1 MNMYWKLNIPKTK
14 GLPSRASAGI
24 QIQLSFSAAFCS
36 LKHASD
42 LKSYSDTSSCIGAN
56 RKSGSNL

>member
-1 MNMYWKLNIPKTK
+1 MYGKPNVTKTR
-14 GLPSRASAGI
+14 GLPSRASAGM
-24 QIQLSFSAAFCS
+24 QMQLSFSAVFCS